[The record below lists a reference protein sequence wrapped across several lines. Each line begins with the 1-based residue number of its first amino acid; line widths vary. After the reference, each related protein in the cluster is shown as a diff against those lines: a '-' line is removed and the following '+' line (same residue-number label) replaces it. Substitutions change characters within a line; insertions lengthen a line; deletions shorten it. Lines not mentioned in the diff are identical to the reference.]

1 MIIDYEYCSWNTWTY
16 DLAHFLNEFTFDN
29 AHPEHPYI
37 KYYPQNFPTDT
48 EMESLI
54 KEYLKVRLE
63 STTNTRDQT
72 EEEKRALMEETWR
85 IHMATAMKNLQKSC
99 IVKNF
104 FGGIWA
110 MTVLKEEQ
118 ETEWDIFNWEFTR
131 MRIDLMTI

>member
-29 AHPEHPYI
+29 AHPEQPYI
-37 KYYPQNFPTDT
+37 KYYPENFPTKT

-63 STTNTRDQT
+63 STTNMMDQNDK
-72 EEEKRALMEETWR
+72 EKRALLEETWR
-85 IHMATAMKNLQKSC
+85 THTETAMKNLQKCC

-118 ETEWDIFNWEFTR
+118 ETEWDIFNWEFAR
-131 MRIDLMTI
+131 MRIDLMIK